1 MISIYLM
8 LACLFWAGLALLV
21 YELFWYFLEKKLTLL
36 SRIPPEFLEETG
48 PGLFVSRYIMHFAF
62 LVALPTAVYSWFYVM
77 VPFTNLRAG
86 LVLALG
92 LFILGIIPFSV
103 TLLMR
108 FKLPL
113 SYTLFQMAGHLIRLV
128 IVYGIISYLYIL

>member
-1 MISIYLM
+1 M
-8 LACLFWAGLALLV
+8 LVCLFWAGLALLV
-21 YELFWYFLEKKLTLL
+21 YELIWYYLEKKLTLL
-36 SRIPPEFLEETG
+36 ARIPSEFLEETG
-48 PGLFVSRYIMHFAF
+48 PGFFVSRYIMHFAF

-92 LFILGIIPFSV
+92 LFILGIVPFAVS
-103 TLLMR
+103 LLMR
-108 FKLPL
+108 FKIPL
-113 SYTLFQMAGHLIRLV
+113 SYTLFQMAGHLIRLI